1 MTTSI
6 CPEAVRRDGWNV
18 RLLPPAAGLVPGH
31 APGYKDHSWKEVLVM
46 FAPKKILVPTDF
58 TEDSARALREAI
70 DIAAVSRGKVYLLH
84 VDQKVPLVV
93 GDAVIDPTVI
103 NAVEKNDDVIAR
115 QKMLEEIRKVAL
127 QTDVEIEID
136 ERHGVTF
143 EQILVY
149 MRDKV
154 IDLVV
159 IEPHAKKGVLKSL
172 LGGVTDRLL
181 RETSC
186 PMLVLPAM
194 A

>member
-1 MTTSI
+1 
-6 CPEAVRRDGWNV
+6 
-18 RLLPPAAGLVPGH
+18 
-31 APGYKDHSWKEVLVM
+31 M
-46 FAPKKILVPTDF
+46 FAPRKILVPTDF
-58 TEDSARALREAI
+58 TEDSDRALREAI

-84 VDQKVPLVV
+84 VDQKIPLIA

-103 NAVEKNDDVIAR
+103 DAVEKNDEVIAR
-115 QKMLEEIRKVAL
+115 QKMLEEIRNVAM

-143 EQILVY
+143 EQILAY

-181 RETSC
+181 RETPC
-186 PMLVLPAM
+186 PMLVLPAIT
-194 A
+194 

>member
-1 MTTSI
+1 
-6 CPEAVRRDGWNV
+6 
-18 RLLPPAAGLVPGH
+18 
-31 APGYKDHSWKEVLVM
+31 M
-46 FAPKKILVPTDF
+46 FAPRRILVPTDF
-58 TEDSARALREAI
+58 TEDSDRALREAI
-70 DIAAVSRGKVYLLH
+70 DIAAVSSGKVYLLH
-84 VDQKVPLVV
+84 VDQSVPFAV
-93 GDAVIDPTVI
+93 GESVAGPEVID
-103 NAVEKNDDVIAR
+103 AVEKNDEVIAR
-115 QKMLEEIRKVAL
+115 QKMVEEIRKVAL

-143 EQILVY
+143 EQILAY

-194 A
+194 T

>member
-1 MTTSI
+1 
-6 CPEAVRRDGWNV
+6 
-18 RLLPPAAGLVPGH
+18 
-31 APGYKDHSWKEVLVM
+31 M
-46 FAPKKILVPTDF
+46 FAPRKILVPTDF
-58 TEDSARALREAI
+58 TEDSDRALREAI
-70 DIAAVSRGKVYLLH
+70 DIARVSHGKVYLLH
-84 VDQKVPLVV
+84 VDQGVPIVV
-93 GDAVIDPTVI
+93 GESVVDQRVVV
-103 NAVEKNDDVIAR
+103 AVEENDEAIAR
-115 QKMLEEIRKVAL
+115 QKMLEEIRKVAI

-149 MRDKV
+149 MRDKL

-194 A
+194 T